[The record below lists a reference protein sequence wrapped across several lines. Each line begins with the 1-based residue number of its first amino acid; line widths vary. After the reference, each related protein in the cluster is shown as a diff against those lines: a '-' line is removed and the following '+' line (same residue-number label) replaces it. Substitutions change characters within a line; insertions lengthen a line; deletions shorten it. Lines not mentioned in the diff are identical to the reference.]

1 MRDVAKMKLQLV
13 ALILILRFISVIN
26 SSCSLQ
32 CKRYVIVTE
41 QSINQT
47 SVDNCTCSL
56 KELVELTSNLN
67 FSVGDKELTFQP
79 GVHYTEG
86 DDRRREQLQ
95 FQNIKNVTIRGQPNA
110 SVQCNIYFAIFRD
123 VEHIKIQ
130 NMHIQRSIS
139 WKDLGVHIDVIR
151 LPSSDVEVT
160 DSNFTNLGITF
171 HTLNN
176 HHIMRVTIENTIFEN
191 CSHLFTPIMNIENY
205 NVFASETKINIIFKD
220 LKVSYNNRTFITL
233 SGLDLC
239 LITFMGNNL
248 FLHNQYTIIRSIAN
262 NRKMSLILSFS
273 RTKVNFFSNIQISDL
288 ILSNGNPPI
297 VVENATILFEDSHIV
312 FNKNQGCIVA
322 SNTRMTFGD
331 NTTIYFI
338 NSIRQN
344 GGALSL
350 DSESVLTFNA
360 TKMNVSL
367 HFINNTAE
375 RGGAIYV
382 EETSHIKSVFD
393 IQCNT
398 ILVKLTFKNN
408 SVLFGGDHIYGGWI
422 DWLEDNTS
430 EVISSQF
437 ENMSKILHFE
447 SSSDNS
453 SDVAS
458 DPVRMCLCQHNNPVC
473 NITNYTVEVHGDA
486 VTLELVAVGQR
497 ITPTAAYVRA
507 SLQSESSSNFCSG
520 NIEIWHQLSPR
531 QERIQATCTNITYK
545 ISVNHNKEIYLQLL
559 SGVNN
564 NYCSDNTE
572 NSYNITY
579 KLADSVSAAERHLFQ
594 QLTVKVKRKPCPRG
608 FNKNCR
614 GVCTCSEDVNSL
626 NCDSDNIT
634 FKRKED
640 EWIGVVH
647 EHTNPG
653 KNNFGVILYKP
664 CPFDYC
670 RGDTEFLLE
679 DTDVICASNRGGI
692 LCGGC
697 KMNFSRVLGSSKC
710 QKCSNNVGRFI
721 AVHLGHMSFGVF
733 LVITLMLL
741 DITVA
746 AGTINGLIFYANII
760 QIQHTTFFREN
771 TLNSI
776 SSTFFAWLNLDQGY
790 EVCLYDGLDEYV
802 ITWLKMP
809 TPLYIWFIAAV
820 MIVVSHYSARFSNLI
835 GKNSVQVLATLFL
848 ISYTTLFRLI
858 IDVFSFTT
866 VTYPDGYQKKVWFID
881 GNVDYF
887 KGKHIP
893 LIIATIFYSILTL
906 PYTFIL
912 LTVQLLYKVSHYR
925 VMFWVQRLKPFFDAY
940 TAPYKA
946 SHRYWTG
953 LLLVTRIC
961 LLVTFSTFQ
970 SINTSINLL
979 TIILLSFAL
988 IGLFSLVKGVYESS
1002 LNNFL
1007 EIAFLCNL
1015 GMTSAAVLFD
1025 KRNTKVAV
1033 SISTCIAF
1041 TIFICI
1047 IIYHAQRRLLVTKC
1061 GSKLKEVMLAK
1072 FIKKGRENFNRD
1084 ITPLES
1090 VGGQLSVASTIVEL
1104 KEPLLEDEHVSQ

>member
-1 MRDVAKMKLQLV
+1 MKLQLV
-13 ALILILRFISVIN
+13 ALMLILTFISVTN
-26 SSCSLQ
+26 SSCSLH

-47 SVDNCTCSL
+47 NVEDNCTCSI
-56 KELVELTSNLN
+56 KELVELSSNFN
-67 FSVGDKELTFQP
+67 DEDKELVFQP

-86 DDRRREQLQ
+86 EVNFR
-95 FQNIKNVTIRGQPNA
+95 NIKSSIIRGEPNATVKCLNRSFAFYFHGVRYIKLQSMHIDCGSYIGVYIDITNLSPTKVEVADSKLTNSGIIINALNHRTNSTITVTI
-110 SVQCNIYFAIFRD
+110 
-123 VEHIKIQ
+123 K
-130 NMHIQRSIS
+130 
-139 WKDLGVHIDVIR
+139 
-151 LPSSDVEVT
+151 
-160 DSNFTNLGITF
+160 
-171 HTLNN
+171 
-176 HHIMRVTIENTIFEN
+176 NTIIEN
-191 CSHLFTPIMNIENY
+191 CSDPFGLPIIDITNY
-205 NVFASETKINIIFKD
+205 YYASSLTWLTMTFEDLNVR
-220 LKVSYNNRTFITL
+220 YNNRSFFKLL
-233 SGLDLC
+233 SRFDRC
-239 LITFMGNNL
+239 DITFKGNNL
-248 FLHNQYTIIRSIAN
+248 FLQNKGSII
-262 NRKMSLILSFS
+262 MSEINHLRLNFSETEAYLIDNL
-273 RTKVNFFSNIQISDL
+273 
-288 ILSNGNPPI
+288 GMPPI
-297 VVENATILFEDSHIV
+297 VIEYCATMLFEESHIV
-312 FNKNQGCIVA
+312 FKNNQGGIVA
-322 SNTRMTFGD
+322 SNTHMTFGD

-338 NSIRQN
+338 NSVNQY

-367 HFINNTAE
+367 YFEQNTAE
-375 RGGAIYV
+375 KGGAIYV
-382 EETSHIKSVFD
+382 EEASHIKSVFD
-393 IQCNT
+393 LQGNT
-398 ILVKLTFKNN
+398 TLVRLTFNNN
-408 SVLFGGDHIYGGWI
+408 SALFGGDHIYGGWI
-422 DWLEDNTS
+422 DWLKDDKSNVT
-430 EVISSQF
+430 VISSQF
-437 ENMSKILHFE
+437 EDLSKILHFE
-447 SSSDNS
+447 SSSNDS

-458 DPVRMCLCQHNNPVC
+458 DPVRICLCQDNKPMSD
-473 NITNYTVEVHGDA
+473 ITNHNVEVYGDA

-507 SLQSESSSNFCSG
+507 SLQSETSSNFCTR
-520 NIEIWHQLSPR
+520 NIEFWHQLSPR
-531 QERIQATCTNITYK
+531 YERIQATCTNITYK

-572 NSYNITY
+572 NSYNITS
-579 KLADSVSAAERHLFQ
+579 KLADSVSAVERHLFQ
-594 QLTVKVKRKPCPRG
+594 QLTVKVKRKPWPRG
-608 FNKNCR
+608 FNKNHC

-626 NCDSDNIT
+626 DCDSDNIT

-647 EHTNPG
+647 EHINPG

-670 RGDTEFLLE
+670 RGDTDFLLE

-721 AVHLGHMSFGVF
+721 AVHLGHMFFGVF
-733 LVITLMLL
+733 LVITLMVL

-906 PYTFIL
+906 LYTFIL

-1084 ITPLES
+1084 ILTPLES
-1090 VGGQLSVASTIVEL
+1090 VGRQLSVASTIVEL
-1104 KEPLLEDEHVSQ
+1104 KEPLLEDEQVSQ